1 MAAQADPRNTE
12 IFGTIKDVA
21 GAVVPGA
28 DVQIVTMEGK
38 RLAGGVSN
46 SAGAFRLTIPAIAGA
61 TLQITHK
68 GFKPF
73 ITSIQVSPAARKP
86 ITVVLAIADLSQ
98 QINVSATDESQPV
111 ST

>member
-1 MAAQADPRNTE
+1 MLVARKVCLILSLLFLQRPMAAQADPRNTE

-73 ITSIQVSPAARKP
+73 ITSIKVSRRRVSPSR
-86 ITVVLAIADLSQ
+86 SF
-98 QINVSATDESQPV
+98 
-111 ST
+111 